1 MKKSIIYCS
10 VLLFLVTT
18 FSCKKLLEESPKG
31 LTVEA
36 FYNTPAEVEAGLAAI
51 YTPLRSQMS
60 GFWISILESHAEWGA
75 GMSGSANFDPFKSM
89 QGIDKVGENNLIPI
103 WNSFYVAILNANLVI
118 SNAPN
123 GKALTDAQKNVYVA
137 EAKFLR
143 AFTYFQLVRGW
154 GGVPLHTEENLSES
168 GSIPKATKQQVYALI
183 TSDLEFAEMQLP
195 DKAPLVGKPSKW
207 AAKTLLADVYFY
219 QALYDKAALKAN
231 EVIVSGK
238 HSLEKVTVADDFNK
252 VFGMGSN
259 SAEEIFYLK
268 YNVTSPSQIVLH
280 TMQITTPWFGSNGFG
295 NINWHNNAKFYT
307 TWNDNDLRKR
317 FNWYND
323 TRSNPFLAN
332 QPEFPRTGVTI
343 ISPKKYNNPTATI
356 ATFSLPSYRY
366 ADVLLIYAEAIAA
379 AGSGPTADAME
390 KLNMVKRRAYGSD
403 PLQPSAIDY
412 KLADYNTKKAFT
424 DLVILE
430 RGYETQ
436 LEGKR
441 WFDLVRSGTVKE
453 VMKNNINR
461 DVADKHLLWPIPTI
475 EFDLNKGLDR
485 TKDQNPGY

>member
-1 MKKSIIYCS
+1 MKKTIIYIS
-10 VLLFLVTT
+10 VLLLFNTT

-31 LTVEA
+31 LSVAA

-60 GFWISILESHAEWGA
+60 GWWISILESHTEWGA
-75 GMSGSANFDPFKSM
+75 GMNGSANFDPFKSM

-103 WNSFYVAILNANLVI
+103 WNAFFVAIRNANLVI

-123 GKALTDAQKNVYVA
+123 GTALTGEQKDRYVA
-137 EAKFLR
+137 EANFLR
-143 AFTYFQLVRGW
+143 AFAYFQLVRGW
-154 GGVPLHTEENLSES
+154 GGVPLHTEQNLSES
-168 GSIPKATKQQVYALI
+168 GSIPKGSKQQVYELI
-183 TSDLEFAEMQLP
+183 TKDLEFAEMHLP

-207 AAKTLLADVYFY
+207 AAKTFLADVYFY
-219 QALYDKAALKAN
+219 QGLYDKAALKAN
-231 EVIVSGK
+231 EVITSGK
-238 HSLEKVTVADDFNK
+238 HSLERVTVADDFNK

-268 YNVTSPSQIVLH
+268 YNVTSPSQLVLH
-280 TMQITTPWFGSNGFG
+280 TMQISTPWFGSNGFG
-295 NINWHNNAKFYT
+295 NINWHNQAKLYT
-307 TWNDNDLRKR
+307 TWSNNDFRKR

-332 QPEFPRTGVTI
+332 QPEFPRQAGI
-343 ISPKKYNNPTATI
+343 ILSPKKYNNPTATI
-356 ATFSLPSYRY
+356 ETFSLPSYRY
-366 ADVLLIYAEAIAA
+366 ADVLLIYAEASAQA
-379 AGSGPTADAME
+379 AGPTTNGME
-390 KLNMVKRRAYGSD
+390 KLNMVHRRAFGYD
-403 PLQPSAIDY
+403 PLQPSPVDY
-412 KLADYNTKKAFT
+412 KLSDFSSKKAFT
-424 DLVILE
+424 DLVIGE

-461 DVADKHLLWPIPTI
+461 DVADKHLLWPIPSI